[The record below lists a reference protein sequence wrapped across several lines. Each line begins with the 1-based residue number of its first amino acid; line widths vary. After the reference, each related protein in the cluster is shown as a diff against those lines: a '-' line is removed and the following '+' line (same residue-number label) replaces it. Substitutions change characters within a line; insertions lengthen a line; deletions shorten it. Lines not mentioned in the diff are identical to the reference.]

1 MAMANPYLGFGC
13 PVSGKDFIGRREILE
28 DVVDILKKGNVFLT
42 GLHRMGKSSVA
53 QEALRRLESGGTSV
67 CKIVNL
73 HTVKT
78 ECDLFRLMLMTLGS
92 PAAKTLTMDD
102 DFMAFIETQEA
113 FEAKSRQRSSRC
125 VMVVDE
131 FDGIL
136 SFADPVTTTN
146 RLRDLAYYPDKYGV
160 NFMFVSSRS
169 LDSIER
175 KIAGSNLPGICKNC
189 FLQPF
194 DLDEAEAFVAKSGIL
209 GDDAFVHEV
218 YAQTGGVPYLM
229 AALMSEFCKQADGR
243 QADMS
248 PEDRMVAL
256 TGCVSAAS
264 HMFLEYYE
272 KVRRTLSDEGNAWGE
287 LIGAV
292 IGPTVADH
300 DPLLANLF
308 REYGIICEDGSCPSS
323 HFMDYLEMCSREI
336 APFDDLR
343 SVEVNLRKIVKDKL
357 GRKFGGG
364 WADVVC
370 SELPAAAKGL
380 EKARKSLRKE
390 MRQFHLATDAD
401 LIEFTD
407 LGDITTIVTSKAYW
421 PLFQHPIGMGV
432 ADFKKHMDRI
442 IPMRNRTMHHRPGH
456 LLLPEQVAMARES
469 CKALLARICNY

>member
-1 MAMANPYLGFGC
+1 MVNPYLGFGC
-13 PVSGKDFIGRREILE
+13 PVSGEDFVGRKEILE
-28 DVVDILKKGNVFLT
+28 AVVEILRKGNVFLT

-53 QEALRRLESGGTSV
+53 QEALRKLESGGTAV

-78 ECDLFRLMLMTLGS
+78 ECDLFRLMLMALGS
-92 PAAKTLTMDD
+92 PAAKTLTTDD

-113 FEAKSRQRSSRC
+113 FEAKRRERSSRC
-125 VMVVDE
+125 VMVIDE

-136 SFADPVTTTN
+136 SFPDPVTTTN

-209 GDDAFVHEV
+209 GDDAFVHEA

-243 QADMS
+243 QAEMS
-248 PEDRMVAL
+248 HEDRMVAL

-272 KVRRTLSDEGNAWGE
+272 KIRRTLSDEGNAWGE

-380 EKARKSLRKE
+380 EKARESLRRE

-469 CKALLARICNY
+469 CKALLARICNF